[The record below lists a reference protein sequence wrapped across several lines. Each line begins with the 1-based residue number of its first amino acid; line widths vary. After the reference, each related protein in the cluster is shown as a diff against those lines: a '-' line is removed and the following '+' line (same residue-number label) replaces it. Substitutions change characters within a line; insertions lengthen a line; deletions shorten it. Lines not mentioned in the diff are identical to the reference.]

1 MQQPSRPIAAGERI
15 AVVDVLRAIALLGI
29 IITHCAQGFL
39 AGRPPKPGFMN
50 LTALDGIV
58 ANLGTLLTFG
68 KFFTIF
74 SFLFGLS
81 FALQMRSAAQKG
93 SAFTGR
99 FTWRLVVLALIAL
112 VHNVFYAGDI
122 LIIYAFLGLLLIP
135 FRAVNTR
142 VLLVVA
148 LLLILNIPGLVLGW
162 RGLSAPPLNA
172 EQQQVAAQ
180 MQAQGA
186 QEAQRQFDIK
196 KSGSPAEIMRT
207 NLTDGMEGK
216 LAFQLRSGRLWITFG
231 LFLLGLCAGRLE
243 IFRDTEAHRTLFRKL
258 MWGAGTLAA
267 LTTLVAI
274 VRPARFQA
282 AASIGDLLLSLS
294 WSVQQAALSAF
305 YVAVVTLL
313 YWRKPAHGLLPALA
327 PVGRMGLTVYL
338 TQTVFGVLL
347 FYGFGLGMLGELGV
361 APAIAL
367 GILFFV
373 VQVVLARWWMAHF
386 SMGPVE
392 WLWRSLTYF
401 KLQANTRAA
410 MKPA

>member
-1 MQQPSRPIAAGERI
+1 MQHSSRPIAAGERI
-15 AVVDVLRAIALLGI
+15 AVVDVLRAIALFGI
-29 IITHCAQGFL
+29 IITHCAQGYL
-39 AGRPPKPGFMN
+39 AGRPPRPGFMN
-50 LTALDGIV
+50 LTALDGIF
-58 ANLGTLLTFG
+58 ANLGMLFTFG

-93 SAFTGR
+93 AAFTGR

-112 VHNVFYAGDI
+112 VHNLFYAGDI

-162 RGLSAPPLNA
+162 RGLSAPPLDA
-172 EQQQVAAQ
+172 AQQQVAAQ
-180 MQAQGA
+180 MRAQAT

-196 KSGSPAEIMRT
+196 KAGPPAEIMRL
-207 NLTDGMEGK
+207 NITDGMEGK

-243 IFRDTEAHRTLFRKL
+243 IFRDSEAHRTLFRRL
-258 MWGAGTLAA
+258 MWGAGALAA

-274 VRPARFQA
+274 FRPASMQA
-282 AASIGDLLLSLS
+282 TSFGDLLASLS
-294 WSVQQAALSAF
+294 WSVQQASLSAF

-313 YWRKPAHGLLPALA
+313 YWRKPAHGLLPGLA
-327 PVGRMGLTVYL
+327 PVGKMGLTVYL

-347 FYGFGLGMLGELGV
+347 FYGFGLGLLGELGV
-361 APAIAL
+361 APAIGL
-367 GILFFV
+367 GMLFFV
-373 VQVVLARWWMAHF
+373 VQVLLARWWMTHF

-401 KLQANTRAA
+401 KVQANTRAA

>member
-1 MQQPSRPIAAGERI
+1 MQDLSRSTSAGERI
-15 AVVDVLRAIALLGI
+15 AVVDVLRAVALLGI

-39 AGRPPKPGFMN
+39 AARPPKPDFMT
-50 LTALDGIV
+50 LSVLDGV
-58 ANLGTLLTFG
+58 VVNLGYLFTFG

-93 SAFTGR
+93 SAFAGR
-99 FTWRLVVLALIAL
+99 FIWRLAVLALIAL

-135 FRAVNTR
+135 VRAVNTK

-148 LLLILNIPGLVLGW
+148 LVLILNIPGLILGW
-162 RGLSAPPLNA
+162 SGLNAPPLTA
-172 EQQQVAAQ
+172 GQQQVAAQ
-180 MQAQGA
+180 MQAQGM
-186 QEAQRQFDIK
+186 QSAQRQFDIK
-196 KSGSPAEIMRT
+196 KSGSPGEIIRV
-207 NLTDGMEGK
+207 NLTDGLDGK
-216 LAFQLRSGRLWITFG
+216 ITFQVRTGRLWVTFG

-243 IFRDTEAHRTLFRKL
+243 IFRDTESNRAFFRKL
-258 MWGAGTLAA
+258 LWGAGALAA
-267 LTTLVAI
+267 VTTVVA
-274 VRPARFQA
+274 VFRRAGMQA
-282 AASIGDLLLSLS
+282 TSVGDLLTSLS
-294 WSVQQAALSAF
+294 WSVQQASLSAF
-305 YVAVVTLL
+305 YVAVVALL
-313 YWRKPAHGLLPALA
+313 YWRKPARGLLPQLA
-327 PVGRMGLTVYL
+327 PVGKMGLTIYL
-338 TQTVFGVLL
+338 TQSAFGVLL
-347 FYGFGLGMLGELGV
+347 FYGFGLGLLGELGV

-367 GILFFV
+367 GILFFA

>member
-1 MQQPSRPIAAGERI
+1 MQHPSRTASAGERI

-39 AGRPPKPGFMN
+39 AGRPPRPGFMN
-50 LTALDGIV
+50 LSALDGFV
-58 ANLGTLLTFG
+58 LNLGTLLTFG

-81 FALQMRSAAQKG
+81 FALQMRSAAQRG

-148 LLLILNIPGLVLGW
+148 LLLIFNIPGLVLGW

-172 EQQQVAAQ
+172 DQQQVAAQ

-196 KSGSPAEIMRT
+196 KSGTAAEIIRT

-243 IFRDTEAHRTLFRKL
+243 IFRDTEAHRTLFRRL
-258 MWGAGTLAA
+258 IWGAGALAA

-274 VRPARFQA
+274 VRPARVQA
-282 AASIGDLLLSLS
+282 AASLGDLLVSLS
-294 WSVQQAALSAF
+294 WSVQQASLSAF

-313 YWRKPAHGLLPALA
+313 YWRNPVRGLLPGLA
-327 PVGRMGLTVYL
+327 PVGKMGLTVYL

-347 FYGFGLGMLGELGV
+347 FYGFGLGLLGELGV
-361 APAIAL
+361 ASAIAL

-373 VQVVLARWWMAHF
+373 VQVVLARWWMTHF

-401 KLQANTRAA
+401 KLQANTPAA

>member
-1 MQQPSRPIAAGERI
+1 
-15 AVVDVLRAIALLGI
+15 
-29 IITHCAQGFL
+29 
-39 AGRPPKPGFMN
+39 MN

-58 ANLGTLLTFG
+58 LNLGTLLTFG

-135 FRAVNTR
+135 FRAVNTK

-162 RGLSAPPLNA
+162 RGLSAPPLDA

-180 MQAQGA
+180 MQAQGM

-196 KSGSPAEIMRT
+196 KSGSAAEIMRV

-243 IFRDTEAHRTLFRKL
+243 IFRDTEAHRTLFRRL
-258 MWGAGTLAA
+258 MWGAGMLAA

-282 AASIGDLLLSLS
+282 AASIGDLLVSLS

-313 YWRKPAHGLLPALA
+313 YWRKPARGLLHAA
-327 PVGRMGLTVYL
+327 C
-338 TQTVFGVLL
+338 
-347 FYGFGLGMLGELGV
+347 
-361 APAIAL
+361 
-367 GILFFV
+367 
-373 VQVVLARWWMAHF
+373 ARGQDGTDRLSDADR
-386 SMGPVE
+386 
-392 WLWRSLTYF
+392 LR
-401 KLQANTRAA
+401 RAA
-410 MKPA
+410 VLWVWAGPAR

>member
-1 MQQPSRPIAAGERI
+1 MQHLSRTASAGERI

-50 LTALDGIV
+50 LSALDGIV
-58 ANLGTLLTFG
+58 LNLGTLLTFG

-112 VHNVFYAGDI
+112 VHNLFYAGDI

-135 FRAVNTR
+135 FRAVNTK

-162 RGLSAPPLNA
+162 RGLGAPPLDA
-172 EQQQVAAQ
+172 GQQQVAAQ
-180 MQAQGA
+180 IQAQGL
-186 QEAQRQFDIK
+186 QEARRQFDIK
-196 KSGSPAEIMRT
+196 KSGSPIEIMRV
-207 NLTDGMEGK
+207 NVTDGMEGK
-216 LAFQLRSGRLWITFG
+216 LGFQLRSGRLWITFG

-243 IFRDTEAHRTLFRKL
+243 IFRDTEAHRALFRRL
-258 MWGAGTLAA
+258 MWSAGTLAA

-274 VRPARFQA
+274 VRPAGFQA
-282 AASIGDLLLSLS
+282 ASTIGDLLASLS
-294 WSVQQAALSAF
+294 WSVQQASLSAF

-313 YWRKPAHGLLPALA
+313 YWRKPLRGLLPSLA
-327 PVGRMGLTVYL
+327 PVGKMGLTVYL
-338 TQTVFGVLL
+338 AQTVFGVLL
-347 FYGFGLGMLGELGV
+347 FYGFGLGLLGELGV

-373 VQVVLARWWMAHF
+373 VQVVLARWWMTHF

-392 WLWRSLTYF
+392 WRWRSLTYC
-401 KLQANTRAA
+401 KLQSNSRAE

>member
-1 MQQPSRPIAAGERI
+1 MQHPSRPIAAGDRI
-15 AVVDVLRAIALLGI
+15 AVVDVLRAVALLGI

-50 LTALDGIV
+50 LSALDGIV
-58 ANLGTLLTFG
+58 LNLGTLLTFG

-93 SAFTGR
+93 AAFTGR
-99 FTWRLVVLALIAL
+99 FTWRLAVLALIAL

-162 RGLSAPPLNA
+162 RGLSAPPLTA

-180 MQAQGA
+180 MQAQGM
-186 QEAQRQFDIK
+186 QSAQRQFDIK
-196 KSGSPAEIMRT
+196 KSGSPVEIMRV

-243 IFRDTEAHRTLFRKL
+243 IFRDTEAHRTLFRRL
-258 MWGAGTLAA
+258 MWGAGALAA

-274 VRPARFQA
+274 VRPASFQ
-282 AASIGDLLLSLS
+282 AASIGDLLASLS
-294 WSVQQAALSAF
+294 WSVQQASLSAF
-305 YVAVVTLL
+305 YIAVVTLL
-313 YWRKPAHGLLPALA
+313 YWRKPLRGLLPGLA
-327 PVGRMGLTVYL
+327 PVGKMGLTVYL

-347 FYGFGLGMLGELGV
+347 FYGFGLGLLGELGV
-361 APAIAL
+361 APAMAF
-367 GILFFV
+367 GILFFA
-373 VQVVLARWWMAHF
+373 VQVVLARWWMTHF

-401 KLQANTRAA
+401 KLQSNSRAE

>member
-1 MQQPSRPIAAGERI
+1 MQDLSRSTSAGERI
-15 AVVDVLRAIALLGI
+15 AVVDVLRAVALLGI

-39 AGRPPKPGFMN
+39 AARPPKPDFMT
-50 LTALDGIV
+50 LSVLDGV
-58 ANLGTLLTFG
+58 VVNLGYLFTFG

-93 SAFTGR
+93 SAFAGR
-99 FTWRLVVLALIAL
+99 FIWRLAVLALIAL

-135 FRAVNTR
+135 VRAVNTK

-148 LLLILNIPGLVLGW
+148 LVLILNIPGLILGW
-162 RGLSAPPLNA
+162 RGLNAPPLTA
-172 EQQQVAAQ
+172 GQQQVAAQ
-180 MQAQGA
+180 MQAQGM
-186 QEAQRQFDIK
+186 QSAQRQFDIK
-196 KSGSPAEIMRT
+196 KSGSPGEIIRV
-207 NLTDGMEGK
+207 NLTDGLDGK
-216 LAFQLRSGRLWITFG
+216 ITFQVRTGRLWVTFG

-243 IFRDTEAHRTLFRKL
+243 IFRDTESNRAFFRKL
-258 MWGAGTLAA
+258 LWGAGALAA
-267 LTTLVAI
+267 VTTVVA
-274 VRPARFQA
+274 VFRRAGMQA
-282 AASIGDLLLSLS
+282 TSVGDLLTSLS
-294 WSVQQAALSAF
+294 WSVQQASLSAF
-305 YVAVVTLL
+305 YVAVVALL
-313 YWRKPAHGLLPALA
+313 YWRKPARGLLPQLA
-327 PVGRMGLTVYL
+327 PVGKMGLTIYL
-338 TQTVFGVLL
+338 TQSAFGVLL
-347 FYGFGLGMLGELGV
+347 FYGFGLGLLGELGV

-367 GILFFV
+367 GILFFA

>member
-1 MQQPSRPIAAGERI
+1 MQHPSRPIAAGDRI
-15 AVVDVLRAIALLGI
+15 AVVDVLRAVALLGI

-50 LTALDGIV
+50 LSALDGIV
-58 ANLGTLLTFG
+58 LNLGTLLTFG

-93 SAFTGR
+93 AAFTGR
-99 FTWRLVVLALIAL
+99 FTWRLAVLALIAL

-180 MQAQGA
+180 MQAQGM
-186 QEAQRQFDIK
+186 QSAQRQFDIK
-196 KSGSPAEIMRT
+196 KSGSPVEIMRV

-243 IFRDTEAHRTLFRKL
+243 IFRDTEAHRTLFRRL
-258 MWGAGTLAA
+258 MWGAGALAA

-274 VRPARFQA
+274 VRPASFQ
-282 AASIGDLLLSLS
+282 AASIGDLLASLS
-294 WSVQQAALSAF
+294 WSVQQASLSAF
-305 YVAVVTLL
+305 YIAVVTLL
-313 YWRKPAHGLLPALA
+313 YWRKPLRGLLPGLA
-327 PVGRMGLTVYL
+327 PVGKMGLTVYL

-347 FYGFGLGMLGELGV
+347 FYGFGLGLLGELGV
-361 APAIAL
+361 APAMAF
-367 GILFFV
+367 GILFFA
-373 VQVVLARWWMAHF
+373 VQVVLARWWMTHF

-401 KLQANTRAA
+401 KLQSNSRAE